1 MTNEDFSDRLKSIR
15 TPLVEKYGSFLYLL
29 ANDIFNIKAMEKV
42 CEKNGLVTKR
52 KQKNYSISSE
62 IYFDGKL
69 SGSITNQGAP
79 IIEFQKGRRRFAK
92 LVAKDENIVAPI
104 QGCHSILESHT
115 VTGKLHCLS
124 GGETL
129 LHYLPVDITDD
140 MMIDF
145 LIEMNLT
152 DRVESLKESEKNKAE
167 NLKKMLEEQ
176 D

>member
-1 MTNEDFSDRLKSIR
+1 MTKEDFSNRNKSIR
-15 TPLVEKYGSFLYLL
+15 EPLVEKYGSFLYLL

-62 IYFDGKL
+62 VYFDGIL
-69 SGSITNQGAP
+69 AGSITNQGLP
-79 IIEFQKGRRRFAK
+79 TIEFQKGKRKFAK

-104 QGCHSILESHT
+104 QGCHTILESHT

-145 LIEMNLT
+145 LIEMTLT
-152 DRVESLKESEKNKAE
+152 DKVESLKKSEKDKAE
-167 NLKKMLEEQ
+167 KLKKVLEEQ